1 MRSLSDI
8 STTEFSKDLT
18 SAQLRVGMLIQAALG
33 LGALFFFL
41 AVLFVAFFRQS
52 TIINNEPLDLL
63 TTLTPV
69 NIIILVVLGSVGQ
82 LIYRSRFSAKQL
94 ESAYSNDL
102 RDREGNPIVATPAE
116 KAIYFIRASM
126 LIRTALFEV
135 STFIGLVALMIAAT
149 NGLLLSVDWL
159 WINILPL
166 VIFISLIVFT
176 FPTRDRMAEF
186 NEEVQRSDRRLP
198 SVLSNVI
205 FFLVYC

>member
-176 FPTRDRMAEF
+176 FPTRDRML
-186 NEEVQRSDRRLP
+186 R
-198 SVLSNVI
+198 I
-205 FFLVYC
+205 FENNIKGVN